1 MILSDRNIFT
11 LSSKYHLDKSL
22 DKNPEKNENIDEND
36 LTNFKNS
43 FSKYLIEDKDKQLIT
58 QSFSNIENI
67 VDKNKEQ

>member
-1 MILSDRNIFT
+1 M
-11 LSSKYHLDKSL
+11 DKSL

-67 VDKNKEQ
+67 IRVQARYRIININDHIC